1 MAAMQIFSFSAWFK
15 SRGHSETLGTSVR
28 GGAKWSAPRLLV
40 HPKCYSAWVD
50 RSGFGGCPCKPRSHS
65 ALKSLGVLYLRELWG
80 RMRLYSR
87 LHQRAFLR
95 ASATDSNS
103 SQFKNSSRSRLWKD
117 SMKPF
122 SQGLARATGIAFVP
136 VCGNQAVKIA
146 QMNSEPLSLRIRVG
160 PPRRPI
166 TRASTRRTSAPVIAT
181 SACNARPSRV
191 YSSTND
197 SHLSE
202 PPSAVRSWMKSYVHT
217 SFLKR
222 AGWLTQLLA
231 LEPGMADFLNFLRRG
246 ARRNPSSCQSRR
258 TRLPL
263 TRQPFC
269 FKRAQMRL

>member
-1 MAAMQIFSFSAWFK
+1 MKRDTGVAT
-15 SRGHSETLGTSVR
+15 RGATFFTISSCVQTPQYQASILFDTPHGL
-28 GGAKWSAPRLLV
+28 WSAPRLLV

-87 LHQRAFLR
+87 LHQRALLR

-122 SQGLARATGIAFVP
+122 SQGLAGATGIAFVP

-146 QMNSEPLSLRIRVG
+146 QINSEPLSLRIRVG

-166 TRASTRRTSAPVIAT
+166 TRAARVAPRRRSSQRPRAT
-181 SACNARPSRV
+181 
-191 YSSTND
+191 
-197 SHLSE
+197 
-202 PPSAVRSWMKSYVHT
+202 
-217 SFLKR
+217 
-222 AGWLTQLLA
+222 
-231 LEPGMADFLNFLRRG
+231 PGT
-246 ARRNPSSCQSRR
+246 PEYI
-258 TRLPL
+258 
-263 TRQPFC
+263 
-269 FKRAQMRL
+269 